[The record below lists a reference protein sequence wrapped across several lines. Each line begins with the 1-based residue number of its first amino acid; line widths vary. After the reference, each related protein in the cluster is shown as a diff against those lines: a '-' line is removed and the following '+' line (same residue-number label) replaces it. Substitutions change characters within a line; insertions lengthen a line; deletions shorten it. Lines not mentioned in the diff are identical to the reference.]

1 MSIYER
7 VKLLC
12 SERGISLRKLSRDC
26 GFSAATITKWKDHA
40 PSADKIQKVA
50 DYFGVSTDWLNG
62 LSAVRNFE
70 QDVYYTNPD
79 IAEKVQRLSDKQ
91 RAVMKAVP
99 DLQPGEVDLLW
110 VMIEQFRNGNE

>member
-1 MSIYER
+1 MAIYDK
-7 VKLLC
+7 VKQLAD
-12 SERGISLRKLSRDC
+12 ERGLSIRQLSKEC
-26 GFSAATITKWKDHA
+26 GFSHGTIGKWRDHN
-40 PSADKIQKVA
+40 PSNDKIQKVA

-62 LSAVRNFE
+62 LTDVRNFE

-79 IAEKVQRLSDKQ
+79 IVEKVQKLSDKQ

-99 DLQPGEVDLLW
+99 DLRPNEVDLLW